1 MKYAGDLTAF
11 TLGGTAYLADFTN
24 VSFKVSAKTEEAK
37 GGAERQ
43 SNNVPVKRMFD
54 AKTEL
59 MRTVTSVR
67 QTSLTLT
74 LATVGVTAYLAKV
87 RSLSINVATTQQEC
101 SGRADEFET
110 YQATGTKITGSG
122 VMQIADADTTTI
134 FETNNGTL
142 AGLATTL
149 SITVGG
155 MTLVFPV
162 TLTSAEIAVERDNLI
177 LVNFDWEQRGAPTTV
192 TGNTL
197 FTLCATGTT
206 LCTVVATITTI
217 GTYTGNTSIE
227 SASITIPESGLIT
240 EQYSFKGLGTLVKS

>member
-1 MKYAGDLTAF
+1 MKYAGDLTAY

-24 VSFKVSAKTEEAK
+24 VSFKVSAKTEEGK
-37 GGAERQ
+37 GGADRHAT
-43 SNNVPVKRMFD
+43 SVPVKRMFD
-54 AKTEL
+54 AKTEI

-67 QTSLTLT
+67 QTSLTLSV
-74 LATVGVTAYLAKV
+74 ASVGATAYLAKV

-122 VMQIADADTTTI
+122 VMQIPDADTASVFDTA
-134 FETNNGTL
+134 NGSL
-142 AGLATTL
+142 AGLSTTI
-149 SITVGG
+149 SISVGG
-155 MTLVFPV
+155 MVLVFPIV
-162 TLTSAEIAVERDNLI
+162 LTSAEIVIERDNLI
-177 LVNFDWEQRGAPTTV
+177 LVNFDWEQRGAPTTC

-197 FTLCATGTT
+197 LALVATGTT
-206 LCTVVATITTI
+206 LVQIVATLTTI
-217 GTYTGNTSIE
+217 GTYTGSTSIE